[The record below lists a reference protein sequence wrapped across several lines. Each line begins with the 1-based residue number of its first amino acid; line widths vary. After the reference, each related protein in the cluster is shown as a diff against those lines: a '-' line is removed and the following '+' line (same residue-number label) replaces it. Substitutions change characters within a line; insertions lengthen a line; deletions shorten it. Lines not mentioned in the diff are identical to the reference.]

1 MSKKIFF
8 VTGTRA
14 DYGKIKSII
23 QSLEKKYEVFIFV
36 TGMHLLKKY
45 GNTYIIIERECK
57 NSKIIKFSNQNG
69 NEDLDQ
75 IISKTIFGVSK
86 TIKKIN
92 PDLVIVHGDRVESFA
107 TATAASVNNFLV
119 AHIEGGE
126 LSGTID
132 EHLRHAISK
141 LSHIHFVSNTKA
153 KKRLKL
159 MGEIPSNVYITGSP
173 DYDIMK
179 SNFLPKL
186 NVVKEK
192 YNINFDR
199 FAILIYHSVTTDLK
213 NLYNN
218 AKVLFQSVSKS
229 KINYIIIFPN
239 NDPGSNIIIDLIQ
252 KYFTKSKSFKVL
264 RSMRFEYFLI
274 TLKNSLFIIGNSSA
288 GIKEAPFFG
297 TQTINIGTRQN
308 NRAKLKSIIN
318 VKNKKNEILKAIEKV
333 KSKKFRKTFHFGYGN
348 SSEKI
353 QKILSKKNFW
363 KTPIQK
369 NFNSID

>member
-318 VKNKKNEILKAIEKV
+318 VKNKKK
-333 KSKKFRKTFHFGYGN
+333 
-348 SSEKI
+348 
-353 QKILSKKNFW
+353 
-363 KTPIQK
+363 
-369 NFNSID
+369 